1 MEKEIFDGLID
12 VFNHD
17 YDLFLSLQDITR
29 RMKSKGFY
37 KNIEFNKAM
46 LDIQIRLTSP
56 TFYRRRTATNDG
68 WALARRWFHHKEK
81 RENAQQ
87 DSTISSLQIGR
98 EIQRTISPNGSDIE
112 NGTIPLRGQDFDS
125 FFASMDKEQQRRLN
139 IDIHYYAD
147 ESIPC
152 NLIEDDHDNWFLK
165 STWLGEWYKENRIEP
180 GDKIWLVIKSITP
193 LAINIYTEWERNP
206 DTYRRYR
213 QLQDSK
219 PLIST
224 DLPIRDIIWD
234 FLEQTQ
240 KITHRSDIAKTVVA
254 KRPEVSE
261 QSVYGCLSANPYL
274 FVRVGEGKWGLK
286 EWGLEQVTMAI
297 RPAGSPVEENIDE
310 NLPTTTV
317 PLDYILVN
325 IASENLVYRILKNS
339 KSLTVSEIT
348 EKISKILY
356 VDKNILAR
364 TTFFDQSDIRLL
376 RLQDGTFTLRENLED
391 VIKQLAEKERE
402 LKTSLEKQAYSL
414 KDEMEVMTARHKKQ
428 VEQVEEE
435 RDVLRKLA
443 EEWIEKHEE
452 VATQWNKRT
461 QLLSEFLTEAIS
473 HIGQNKLKEIFEHLR
488 HKSEFPN
495 QKRDT

>member
-1 MEKEIFDGLID
+1 M
-12 VFNHD
+12 
-17 YDLFLSLQDITR
+17 
-29 RMKSKGFY
+29 
-37 KNIEFNKAM
+37 
-46 LDIQIRLTSP
+46 
-56 TFYRRRTATNDG
+56 
-68 WALARRWFHHKEK
+68 
-81 RENAQQ
+81 
-87 DSTISSLQIGR
+87 
-98 EIQRTISPNGSDIE
+98 
-112 NGTIPLRGQDFDS
+112 
-125 FFASMDKEQQRRLN
+125 
-139 IDIHYYAD
+139 
-147 ESIPC
+147 
-152 NLIEDDHDNWFLK
+152 
-165 STWLGEWYKENRIEP
+165 GEWYKENRIEP
-180 GDKIWLVIKSITP
+180 GDKIWLVIKSIAP

-213 QLQDSK
+213 RLQDPK
-219 PLIST
+219 PLLST
-224 DLPIRDIIWD
+224 DLPIRDIVWD

-240 KITHRSDIAKTVVA
+240 KIAHRSDISKAVIA

-325 IASENLVYRILKNS
+325 IAAEDLVYRILKNS

-364 TTFFDQSDIRLL
+364 TTFFDQSDIRLV

-402 LKTSLEKQAYSL
+402 LKTSLEKQAYLL

-435 RDVLRKLA
+435 REVLRKLA

-452 VATQWNKRT
+452 VATQWEKRSR
-461 QLLSEFLTEAIS
+461 LLSEFLTEAIPY
-473 HIGQNKLKEIFEHLR
+473 IGQNKLKEIFEHLR
-488 HKSEFPN
+488 QKSES
-495 QKRDT
+495 RDANESG